1 MKILVLTTTL
11 FLIITSC
18 FNVKTDNSNNN
29 PPRWQTITAQEAR
42 LIMETSDNFILLDV
56 RTESEFQEMRISIAI
71 LIPDYEIKDRA
82 ETELPDKNVIILVYC
97 RSGRR
102 SASAAAELAR
112 LGYTN
117 VFDFGGIINWP
128 YGTVSN
134 N

>member
-56 RTESEFQEMRISIAI
+56 RTESEFQEMRIIGAI
-71 LIPDYEIKDRA
+71 LIPDREIKDRA
-82 ETELPDKNVIILVYC
+82 ENELPDKNATILVYC

-102 SASAAAELAR
+102 SASAVAELAR

-117 VFDFGGIINWP
+117 VFDFGGILSWP
-128 YGTVSN
+128 YEIN
-134 N
+134 